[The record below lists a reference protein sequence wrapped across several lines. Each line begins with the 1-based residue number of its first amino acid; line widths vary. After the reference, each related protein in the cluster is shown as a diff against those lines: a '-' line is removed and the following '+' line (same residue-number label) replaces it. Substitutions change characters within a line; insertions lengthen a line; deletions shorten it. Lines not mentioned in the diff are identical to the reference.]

1 MKKALSPQAAAAL
14 VPDGARIMIGGFM
27 GVGTPRRMIEALVA
41 AGRRDLTLIANDTAM
56 PGRGIG
62 KLITARAV
70 KRLIVSHIG
79 LNPETQQQMNDG
91 SLDVELMP
99 QGTLVEC
106 IRAGGMGL
114 GGVVTPTGLGTGLED
129 GKRILE
135 IDGNR
140 FLLEAPI
147 RADFAVIAARQSD
160 YLGNL
165 EYSLTAQNFNPIMA
179 MSADTVIAE
188 PEHIVPV
195 GVIPPDAVRTPAI
208 LVDQLIERSH

>member
-41 AGRRDLTLIANDTAM
+41 VGRRDLTLIANDTAM

-79 LNPETQQQMNDG
+79 LNPETQQQMNGG

-147 RADFAVIAARQSD
+147 RADFAIIAARQSD

>member
-1 MKKALSPQAAAAL
+1 MKKALSPEAAAAL

-27 GVGTPRRMIEALVA
+27 GVGTPRRIIDALVTS
-41 AGRRDLTLIANDTAM
+41 GRRDLTLIANDTAM

-70 KRLIVSHIG
+70 RRLVVSHIG
-79 LNPETQQQMNDG
+79 LNPETQRQMHDG
-91 SLDVELMP
+91 TLDVELMP

-114 GGVVTPTGLGTGLED
+114 GGIVTPTGLGTGLEE
-129 GKRILE
+129 GKRVLE
-135 IDGNR
+135 IEGKQ
-140 FLLEAPI
+140 FLLELPI
-147 RADFAVIAARQSD
+147 RAHFAFIAARQSD

-179 MSADTVIAE
+179 MAADIVIAE

-195 GVIPPDAVRTPAI
+195 GVIPPDSVRTPAI
-208 LVDQLIERSH
+208 LVDHLIERSR

>member
-1 MKKALSPQAAAAL
+1 
-14 VPDGARIMIGGFM
+14 MIGGFM
-27 GVGTPRRMIEALVA
+27 GVGTPRRIIEALVA
-41 AGRRDLTLIANDTAM
+41 SGRRDLTLIANDTAM

-62 KLITARAV
+62 KLITAHAV
-70 KRLIVSHIG
+70 RRLVVSHIG
-79 LNPETQQQMNDG
+79 LNPETQKQMKDG
-91 SLDVELMP
+91 SLDVELIP

-114 GGVVTPTGLGTGLED
+114 GGVVTPTGLGTELED
-129 GKRILE
+129 GKRVLE
-135 IDGNR
+135 IDGKQ
-140 FLLEAPI
+140 FLLEKPI
-147 RADFAVIAARQSD
+147 RADFAFIAARQSD

-179 MSADTVIAE
+179 MAADTVIAE

-208 LVDQLIERSH
+208 LVDHLIERAR

>member
-14 VPDGARIMIGGFM
+14 VPDGASIMVGGFM
-27 GVGTPRRMIEALVA
+27 GVGTPRRMIDALVA
-41 AGRRDLTLIANDTAM
+41 AGKKDLTLIANDTAM

-62 KLITARAV
+62 KLISARAI
-70 KRLIVSHIG
+70 KRLVVSHIG
-79 LNPETQQQMNDG
+79 LNPETQAQMKDG
-91 SLDVELMP
+91 SLAVELVP

-114 GGVVTPTGLGTGLED
+114 GAVVTATGVGTGLEE
-129 GKRILE
+129 GKQILE
-135 IDGNR
+135 IDGKR
-140 FLLEAPI
+140 YLVERPI
-147 RADFAVIAARQSD
+147 RADFAFIAARQAD

-179 MSADTVIAE
+179 LAADTVIAE

-195 GVIPPDAVRTPAI
+195 GVIPPDSVRTPAI
-208 LVDQLIERSH
+208 LVDHLIERSR